1 MASFDFGS
9 VLPSVGF
16 GLSMFN
22 TGTST
27 MGAYQSALAN
37 NYAAE
42 FTATTKGYQADL
54 AAKKA
59 DIFRQLGET
68 EREET
73 LSQYRALREEQR
85 AAYGASGVDVNSGS
99 PLQVTAHTAATGVY
113 EAQKAQYQRNLQ
125 AWEMDNTASGLQME
139 AAFTRASKQNPWLS
153 ASSAA
158 IGGLTSAFNTYGSW
172 NNLFTK
178 KGS

>member
-9 VLPSVGF
+9 IIPSVGF
-16 GLSMFN
+16 GLSMFG

-42 FTATTKGYQADL
+42 WNAAVKGQQADL
-54 AAKKA
+54 ADKKA

-73 LSQYRALREEQR
+73 LAQYRALQGEQR

-99 PLQVTAHTAATGVY
+99 PLQITAHTGATGVY
-113 EAQKAQYQRNLQ
+113 EAQKAQYQRDLQ
-125 AWEMDNTASGLQME
+125 AWEMDSTASGLRTE
-139 AAFTRASKQNPWLS
+139 AAFSRASRQNPWLS
-153 ASSAA
+153 AASAA
-158 IGGLTSAFNTYGSW
+158 IGGLTGAYQTYGNW
-172 NNLFTK
+172 RKLFA
-178 KGS
+178 